1 MASLVRSHLSGMSL
15 DFDEQYYLDGHE
27 FIIGC
32 DEAGR
37 GCLLGPVFAAAVILP
52 KGFHSPLINDS
63 KKLTAKQREE
73 AYKVIVENA
82 VAYAISSVS
91 ADEID
96 EVNILN
102 ASRMAMQQAISKIN
116 HSFDLILTDCMKMKG
131 YDVPVIDLVHGD
143 AQSQSIAAASI
154 LAKVSRDHLC
164 LELDEKYPEYN
175 IKKNKGYGTKDH
187 LEALKKYGPVKHL
200 HRFSYA
206 PVKACFIEK
215 ISLF

>member
-1 MASLVRSHLSGMSL
+1 MAFLVRSHLSGMNL

-82 VAYAISSVS
+82 IAYAISSVS

>member
-1 MASLVRSHLSGMSL
+1 MAL
-15 DFDEQYYLDGHE
+15 DLDEQYYAQGYKY
-27 FIIGC
+27 IVGC

-52 KGFHSPLINDS
+52 QGLTSPLINDS
-63 KKLTAKQREE
+63 KQLSAKKREE
-73 AYKVIVENA
+73 AYDFIIKNA
-82 VAYAISSVS
+82 VAYGIAYVD

-96 EVNILN
+96 EVNIYN
-102 ASRMAMQQAISKIN
+102 ASRMAMQRAIDKIN
-116 HSFDLILTDCMKMKG
+116 HDFDLVITDAMKMPNYPKPVV
-131 YDVPVIDLVHGD
+131 DVIHGD
-143 AQSQSIAAASI
+143 ALSLSIAAASI
-154 LAKVSRDHLC
+154 LAKVSRDRLC
-164 LELDEKYPEYN
+164 IELDEKYPAYN

-215 ISLF
+215 VSLF